1 MRHDIQEEIFTKAK
15 FVGKILAQ
23 DAVCM
28 FIIFQLAT
36 GLQERTYRP
45 LSTFAFLFVNLMG
58 IFWIFPSFGNK
69 QLKNYHRLY
78 FILTNNRETYH
89 SIDRIDFN
97 VEERIDMVM
106 GTEEEAEKEDSM
118 IEGED
123 YL

>member
-1 MRHDIQEEIFTKAK
+1 M
-15 FVGKILAQ
+15 
-23 DAVCM
+23 
-28 FIIFQLAT
+28 
-36 GLQERTYRP
+36 
-45 LSTFAFLFVNLMG
+45 
-58 IFWIFPSFGNK
+58 
-69 QLKNYHRLY
+69 KNYHRLY

-106 GTEEEAEKEDSM
+106 GTEEEVAKEDSM